1 MDEWTGIA
9 FGAFALSSF
18 VSALRIGH
26 WILHAEPRA
35 IVNAGRWSLVFIAL
49 VSLAVLLWLIES
61 GRWTNAMLLAAFI
74 LFLCRPRQGGDCCL
88 ARSNSRP
95 PGGSPWPQILS
106 EGGQLN
112 SDRRMRDFFDSKVVE
127 QCAAVLEAYLAQTRR
142 QVAYQPNGRACEKG
156 HAMGSANGAGRRRMS
171 IEEALDVLGI
181 ESTASAYEIRE
192 AHRRLQEKLDPIF
205 GGTRYFMMKINEARD
220 TLLGE

>member
-95 PGGSPWPQILS
+95 PGGSPWPQISAKAVNSTVTVACAIPSIRRWWSSVPLS
-106 EGGQLN
+106 WRLTSRRLDAKSPINRMGELARKDTQWAPPTAPVAGACRLRRPSMSWGSSPPRVPMKSEKRTAGCKRN
-112 SDRRMRDFFDSKVVE
+112 STP
-127 QCAAVLEAYLAQTRR
+127 YLA
-142 QVAYQPNGRACEKG
+142 E
-156 HAMGSANGAGRRRMS
+156 
-171 IEEALDVLGI
+171 
-181 ESTASAYEIRE
+181 
-192 AHRRLQEKLDPIF
+192 
-205 GGTRYFMMKINEARD
+205 RD
-220 TLLGE
+220 IS